1 MYEKSYSS
9 EFEEFNNQRRAS
21 EPSLLNLGEK
31 RKESSSELIIKKLRI
46 DESRTIHYQFS
57 SKSNLKSLTI
67 GKEDNKGDKAC
78 QYCHCVPKKL
88 STLTFPP
95 ITNIR
100 QYIKTTSAVKR
111 EKAKES
117 TEEKEELKEEINIYF
132 LRSASV
138 SSQPQPAEEESED
151 TQRITRSKARQSLD
165 TLATQKEPTPT
176 LTATNDIPTYSFR
189 SNKRTNLQSKPSA
202 PDISIPKQKSPSA
215 KPKEGVDTHV
225 SKIDATESRRQARRI
240 VKGRAKI
247 DAKDLQI
254 DDHLLGEGQTSLVYK
269 ANYKGLDVACKMGRL
284 QDLKENESKI
294 VRELDFAAKLYTC
307 RFVNRYFGWI
317 QCNPNEVM
325 TKEALKKYTTSSSK
339 LVLGLFVIQRY
350 FPKGDGRTYFHSR
363 KTLIHPFEV
372 LQVAICLFSALTDA
386 HSLGVGFVDLK
397 LENLLIDSSG
407 SAWITDFES
416 CIEFNDKEEVH
427 LTDEVSW
434 TVGVAAPEMIEDG
447 IFCKAS
453 DVFMATVIVAELL
466 TATISDQV
474 FERKI
479 LQRQDSG
486 HVNFVTT
493 LV

>member
-9 EFEEFNNQRRAS
+9 EFDEFNNQRRAS

-57 SKSNLKSLTI
+57 SKSNLKSLVI
-67 GKEDNKGDKAC
+67 GKEDDKDDKAC

-100 QYIKTTSAVKR
+100 QHTKTTSAVKR
-111 EKAKES
+111 EKAKEKK
-117 TEEKEELKEEINIYF
+117 ELEEELNTYF

-138 SSQPQPAEEESED
+138 LSQPQSAHEELED
-151 TQRITRSKARQSLD
+151 TQRITRSKARQSSD
-165 TLATQKEPTPT
+165 TLMTQKEPTPT
-176 LTATNDIPTYSFR
+176 LIATNDIPTYSFR
-189 SNKRTNLQSKPSA
+189 SNKRTNFQSEPSA
-202 PDISIPKQKSPSA
+202 PNISIPKQKSSSA
-215 KPKEGVDTHV
+215 KPKESVETDVT
-225 SKIDATESRRQARRI
+225 KIDASESRSQARKI
-240 VKGRAKI
+240 VRGRAKI
-247 DAKDLQI
+247 DSKDLQI

-317 QCNPNEVM
+317 QCNPKEVM
-325 TKEALKKYTTSSSK
+325 TKKVLKKHTTSSSK

-350 FPKGDGRTYFHSR
+350 FPNGDGRTYFHSR